1 MKIQHAWFLFTML
14 GVFGVRAAE
23 PVLERGPHH
32 RTTVVGGGQAGAQ
45 ARKVEL
51 ATGLHY
57 RSGEAWIETREV
69 IEAAPGGAAASYG
82 PHKVTFAA
90 NLNTYGAIQL
100 LDENGQQFTSHVLG
114 LAYTDAGTGESVL
127 IAAVKDSTGQILPP
141 NQILYADA
149 FTDLQADVR
158 YTYRRDGFEQD
169 IILREQLPSP
179 AGFGLNPET
188 TRLEVLTEY
197 VNAPEGSVTT
207 KLLRAEENPAL
218 RQVMAL
224 PDFADQ
230 TLHFGAMK
238 IGEGRAFALDG
249 SFDIAVGKSWEVL
262 NGRSVLIEAVEIPAL
277 QPALQTLPAGRRAQA
292 RPSNGFQ
299 RAALPTAPGRKVV
312 GRSFPKAPSQRAQAR
327 PIPTRQTAQLQKQP
341 GVVIDYNMTL
351 TSGKTNYTFEPG
363 ASYTITGP
371 VQMYGTTTIKGGAVV
386 YYYATASNPYISLN
400 GAVVC
405 DTTPYRPA
413 IFTAI
418 DDAGQ
423 FFPDFTGPVGS
434 YYARTALRAST
445 TVTGELHDLRFNFA
459 QTAIDWEGSTERFYN
474 LQFMNCSNAI
484 RRSNG
489 GTNFV
494 HNILA
499 TNVVNLFVGD
509 NTVINAQHVTAHG
522 VSSLAQ
528 LSGSPGRLTLTN
540 SILVNVSGSTN
551 NVLGSY
557 LGTNG
562 TPAIPGGSG
571 NVPASLS
578 DFQVSVGGHYYLAD
592 SSALRDAGTTNI
604 VSALRT
610 EITRS
615 TTYAPIFFTNAITT
629 DATWTPLYR
638 DQGLPDLGYHYAP
651 LDYIV
656 SHCVIRSNA
665 VLTLT
670 NGVAVGVDYTVL
682 DSDFFAAGFIL
693 SSGGFVSSG
702 SATAMNAIVRAHNV
716 QESWRGNAGAG
727 YALFYDNAPGDPTQ
741 GDSQARFRFTQLAIM
756 VDDGYMFYGYG
767 SWKTL
772 EWTHC
777 DLYYAGMGL
786 GDSANQVITLTNN
799 IFDRSGIWAA
809 PSGSGARVHV
819 RNNTMVESYL
829 SVTGGTTNWTIQDN
843 LFDRMAQLTSSGN
856 LVSHNAYHSNS
867 VLSGTLGSDVLLTN
881 LTYQRG
887 ALGKYYVATNLAVLN
902 AGSRN
907 ATNAGLY
914 HFTMTTNN
922 VKETNSVV
930 DMGFH
935 YVATDANGTPL
946 DYDGDG
952 VPDYWEDWNG
962 NGGVDSGETDWRDA
976 NDQGLRIYITRPK
989 SNSVIP

>member
-1 MKIQHAWFLFTML
+1 MKKYCAWIMYTLL
-14 GVFGVRAAE
+14 GLSSIGAAE
-23 PVLERGPHH
+23 PAVERGPHH
-32 RTTVVGGGQAGAQ
+32 RTTVIRGAGQNLTKTQ
-45 ARKVEL
+45 VEL

-57 RSGEAWIETREV
+57 RSGEAWLETRAL
-69 IEAAPGGAAASYG
+69 IEAAPGGAVASYG
-82 PHKVTFAA
+82 PHKVAFAA
-90 NLNTYGAIQL
+90 NLNTFGAIQMV
-100 LDENGQQFTSHVLG
+100 DENGRQFTSHVLG

-127 IAAVKDSTGQILPP
+127 ITAVKDSIGQILPP
-141 NQILYADA
+141 NQILYANA
-149 FTDLQADVR
+149 FTEFQADVR

-179 AGFGLNPET
+179 ASYGLNPDT

-197 VNAPEGSVTT
+197 VDAPEGNATT
-207 KLLRAEENPAL
+207 TVLRSEENPAL
-218 RQVMAL
+218 RQIMAL

-230 TLHFGAMK
+230 TLNFGAMK
-238 IGEGRAFALDG
+238 IGQGRAFDLGG
-249 SFDIAVGKSWEVL
+249 SFEVPVGKSWEVL

-277 QPALQTLPAGRRAQA
+277 LPALQTLPAGQRAQV
-292 RPSNGFQ
+292 NGVQ
-299 RAALPTAPGRKVV
+299 RAALPALPGRKVV
-312 GRSFPKAPSQRAQAR
+312 GRTFPKAPSQRAQATV
-327 PIPTRQTAQLQKQP
+327 PMRQTAQLQPRP

-351 TSGKTNYTFEPG
+351 TSGQTNYTFEVG
-363 ASYTITGP
+363 ASYTVLGP
-371 VQMYGTTTIKGGAVV
+371 VQLYGTTTIKGGAVV
-386 YYYATASNPYISLN
+386 FYTGIAYDPYISLN

-413 IFTAI
+413 IFTSA
-418 DDAGQ
+418 DDYGQ
-423 FFPDFTGPVGS
+423 FVPDFSGPVGS
-434 YYARTALRAST
+434 YYAKTALRASS

-459 QTAIDWEGSTERFYN
+459 QTAIDWEGSADRFYN

-489 GTNFV
+489 GTNLV

-499 TNVVNLFVGD
+499 TNVVNLFVGA
-509 NTVINAQHVTAHG
+509 NTVINAQHVTARDVG
-522 VSSLAQ
+522 ALAQ
-528 LSGSPGRLTLTN
+528 LSGSPSRLTLTN
-540 SILVNVSGSTN
+540 SILVNVGGSTN
-551 NVLGSY
+551 NILGSY

-562 TPAIPGGSG
+562 TPVIPGGSG

-578 DFQVSVGGHYYLAD
+578 DFKVSVGGHYYLAD
-592 SSALRDAGTTNI
+592 TNALRDAGTTNI
-604 VSALRT
+604 EPVLRT
-610 EITRS
+610 ELTRS

-629 DATWTPLYR
+629 DTTWTALYR

-670 NGVAVGVDYTVL
+670 NGVAVGVDWTVV
-682 DSDFFAAGFIL
+682 DPDGNSWGFVL
-693 SSGGFVSSG
+693 GSGGLVSVG
-702 SATAMNAIVRAHNV
+702 SATTMNAIVRAHNV
-716 QESWRGNAGAG
+716 QESWTGVAGGG
-727 YALFYDNAPGDPTQ
+727 YAMFNDYASGDPSQ
-741 GDSQARFRFTQLAIM
+741 GDSYARFRFTQFGML
-756 VDDGYMFYGYG
+756 VEDGYMFYGYG

-777 DLYYAGMGL
+777 DLYYAGMAL
-786 GDSANQVITLTNN
+786 GDTEQVITFTNN
-799 IFDRSGIWAA
+799 IVDRSGIWVA

-819 RNNTMVESYL
+819 RNNTMVEAYL

-843 LFDRMAQLTSSGN
+843 LFDRMQQLTSSGN
-856 LVSHNAYHSNS
+856 YVSHNAYHSNS
-867 VLSGTLGSDVLLTN
+867 VLSGSLGNDVLLTN

-887 ALGKYYVATNLAVLN
+887 TLGKYYVATNLTVLN